1 MPEGSIAFVGDG
13 INDAPVLSRA
23 DIGVA
28 MGALGSDAALEAA
41 DIVLMQDRL
50 YALPLAVAISRKTKR
65 IVTENVGFAVAVKAC
80 VILLGAIGLI
90 DMWIAVFADV
100 GVLCLTICNAMRAFH
115 VPAGTNTSLLQQ

>member
-1 MPEGSIAFVGDG
+1 MIIAKNVYAHYLLTKNDSINVT
-13 INDAPVLSRA
+13 RK
-23 DIGVA
+23 
-28 MGALGSDAALEAA
+28 
-41 DIVLMQDRL
+41 
-50 YALPLAVAISRKTKR
+50 YLAVVEGKLSLKEAKVVLKIERENEHSIKR
-65 IVTENVGFAVAVKAC
+65 IVTENVGFALAVKAC